1 MSSSG
6 SSFTSSSLG
15 RPPTY
20 GRTYVSP
27 VDSTWTPTS
36 GISTISAPTTEGS
49 GTGTSVLDLGPP
61 GFQATIILF
70 QDTPDERVVYLGPWE
85 VVGSEQ
91 RRVLWQGSYQNEL
104 LEHFLPSDTP
114 SDIYPHTLHSRHRP
128 YYDPSDMERYLTFQ
142 EPHRI
147 RYTTDEGVC
156 IHDQYVTI
164 RYEFTTVESSIQFQG
179 DLRRKDLVD
188 FYDVDVVWTNV
199 HGRTDGFGK
208 VKGIGAIQRLKLWR
222 DRYTTFHSL
231 SVCANKT
238 DGQYR
243 EYDIHSFDGE
253 LRGRDDRAKQLRLNA
268 SGRRHTS
275 GDDQHSHRRFSL
287 PHRMRSRTRT
297 NDSSEPRSL
306 QQPTLDIRY
315 LAIQFTERQD
325 FAGTFSRFTGVRMA
339 EPHARIGAR
348 TLGCGRS
355 YALKGQI
362 RVRCHISI
370 LNQLHHR
377 DEPHARAATTGKCSG
392 RPHTDS
398 EDPAVPGSYHG
409 AVSSLRCT
417 TRHEWRFINS
427 IKLPSPSIAHC
438 CHCSPPLI
446 HSQHQTIDP
455 FNVAPSVMKVILAI
469 NAGSSSVKISVYTA
483 DKNAEPHQIAEA
495 SIGGLT
501 APPATLAY
509 TRRGK
514 KVVKA
519 KEVAES
525 VKNQEDAFD
534 LLLKT
539 FIDDNELKEISS
551 KEDIAIA
558 SHRIVHGGDYDRSQ
572 VITQDAYH
580 HLEELSDLA
589 PLHNGVALSIVDTCI
604 SALPK
609 TINVACFDSQFHTTI
624 PPHIYTYPIDP
635 KIAKSNRLRKYGFH
649 GISYAFITRAVAQ
662 YLEKDVDS
670 LNMIALHLGSG
681 ASACAIKGGKSW
693 DTSMGLTPLAGLP
706 GATRSG
712 SVDPSL
718 VFHYAS
724 DVGKLSPASTKHL
737 HISRAEE
744 ILNKESGWKS
754 MTGTTNFGVVAESD
768 EPTHRLAFDIFVD
781 RIAGFV
787 GSYFVTLEGRVD
799 ALVFAGGIGEH
810 SAKLRSAVIERVAC
824 LGFVLDHASNQEPI
838 KDVVQELG
846 KRDARQRVLV
856 CQTDEQLEMARLC
869 AEKEDIWE

>member
-61 GFQATIILF
+61 GFQATMCDSPDPLRILF

-315 LAIQFTERQD
+315 LAIQFTERQ
-325 FAGTFSRFTGVRMA
+325 
-339 EPHARIGAR
+339 
-348 TLGCGRS
+348 
-355 YALKGQI
+355 GQV

-370 LNQLHHR
+370 FDQLHHR
-377 DEPHARAATTGKCSG
+377 DEPHARAAHPSLTTAA
-392 RPHTDS
+392 T
-398 EDPAVPGSYHG
+398 A
-409 AVSSLRCT
+409 
-417 TRHEWRFINS
+417 
-427 IKLPSPSIAHC
+427 
-438 CHCSPPLI
+438 PPFLI
-446 HSQHQTIDP
+446 HTQHQNIDP
-455 FNVAPSVMKVILAI
+455 FKVAPSVMKVILAI

-483 DKNAEPHQIAEA
+483 DKNAEPYQIAEA

-509 TRRGK
+509 TRRGE

-539 FIDDNELKEISS
+539 FIDDDQLKEISS

-712 SVDPSL
+712 SVDPSPGPKAQNHAPPDAAECYSHQIIHEIRNRGVGSGL

-768 EPTHRLAFDIFVD
+768 EPTHRLAFEIFVD

-810 SAKLRSAVIERVAC
+810 SAKLRSAVVERVAC
-824 LGFVLDHASNQEPI
+824 LGFALDDVSNQEPI

-869 AEKEDIWE
+869 AEKEDIW